1 MKKKSLLLKKK
12 TLLFLMFFCSLMFFV
27 TCRLDVSAN
36 DTVKELSYT
45 TPTQN
50 VGDYDTASV
59 DIDFGLTKDWVQD
72 TNHYNATVNLTP
84 IYKSIWI
91 TSGSEKIN
99 LATEPEILKRINDRV
114 EITNIA
120 NFDLLTPVYDNDGN
134 VSSFSHSCTFD
145 TFDMQYFSYTVNLP
159 KDYVIESILK
169 ECGYGKDDE
178 DDEDNEDD
186 EYDEYLEVDSVQ
198 YSVQFKVKAS
208 LSMANGASSAVELSK
223 KSVSGYES
231 NIFYFSDIVKDTSG
245 NYKIVKAKSSDSA
258 IASVSASNG
267 KITLKKPG
275 TCTITVTNKYGR
287 SASFK
292 VKVKKS
298 VIRRGRS
305 SVTCSLG
312 TTQNL
317 WDRGAVLF
325 FGIPKYTVKSSKS
338 SIVSVK
344 KSGNM
349 PIISCK
355 KLGSAVLTFTCE
367 GKKFSVRVKVA
378 KAKIVL
384 ASSITLP
391 KGSSRTISANE
402 CSDDIYIKK
411 VTSING
417 LLSVKISS
425 KARAVT
431 LTANKSFSGTS
442 TSDKVVV
449 TFNNGKKKTIKVKI
463 TKTKKFSLKD
473 VKLKLKRSYWDGS
486 KACLEYTI
494 TNKSSKDLKKLKIFY
509 SGTVDEAVSGYI
521 NINYSIPR
529 GESVTFTTRLD
540 YFDYIEGVKLKLVS
554 AS

>member
-1 MKKKSLLLKKK
+1 MKKKL
-12 TLLFLMFFCSLMFFV
+12 LLFLMFFCSLMFFV
-27 TCRLDVSAN
+27 ICRLNVSASN
-36 DTVKELSYT
+36 TVKELSYT

-50 VGDYDTASV
+50 VGGYDTASV
-59 DIDFGLTKDWVQD
+59 DIDFGLTEDWVQD
-72 TNHYNATVNLTP
+72 ANHYNATVNLTP
-84 IYKSIWI
+84 IYQSIWI
-91 TSGSEKIN
+91 TSGSKKIN
-99 LATEPEILKRINDRV
+99 LATEPEILKIINDRV

-120 NFDLLTPVYDNDGN
+120 NFELLTPVYDNDGN
-134 VSSFSHSCTFD
+134 VSSFSHSCTCD
-145 TFDMQYFSYTVNLP
+145 AFDMQYFSYIVNLP
-159 KDYVIESILK
+159 QDYVIESILK
-169 ECGYGKDDE
+169 ECGYGK

-208 LSMANGASSAVELSK
+208 LSMANGGSSAVKLSK
-223 KSVSGYES
+223 KSISGYES

-258 IASVSASNG
+258 IASVSTSNG

-275 TCTITVTNKYGR
+275 TCTITVTNKYGC

-292 VKVKKS
+292 VTVKKS

-317 WDRGAVLF
+317 WARGAVLF
-325 FGIPKYTVKSSKS
+325 FGNPKYKVKSSKS

-344 KSGNM
+344 KSGNQ

-355 KLGSAVLTFTCE
+355 KIGSAVLTFTSE

-378 KAKIVL
+378 KAKIAL
-384 ASSITLP
+384 ASSITLK

-494 TNKSSKDLKKLKIFY
+494 TNKSSKNLKKFKIFY
-509 SGTVDEAVSGYI
+509 SGTLNEDVSGYI
-521 NINYSIPR
+521 NINHSIPK
-529 GESVTFTTRLD
+529 GKSKTFTTRLD
-540 YFDYIEGVKLKLVS
+540 YFDYLEGAKLKLVS